1 MKPIHSSA
9 IHSMN
14 IKSTF
19 FLGIGKF
26 FEKIIAFLFY
36 FIIARHFGS
45 DQFGDFVFQ
54 YSVASFIMVI
64 FDFGGEIF
72 CIRFFTNQSR
82 NEDQSHLIAMKTLV
96 ALVIICVV
104 FSFGWHSYLVV
115 LLLLF
120 YIDSVISVLR
130 SRLFA
135 TKDFGI
141 ETIFSVGEKCLS
153 FLFFYLSIIT
163 FKDIEISILAMVL
176 GKLLGLIIYN
186 FYSPFVKQLVLTL
199 MNFKDVFQ
207 EMIAILKESWSYSL
221 HGLTYLLFYQID
233 LSLLKYHQIPDSEIG
248 EYAAAMKIFGFGLV
262 VSEVLFRQYYPEI
275 NNLMK
280 KGVSSQLLDFVA
292 KLTRANFAISFVL
305 LTMILSFSV
314 LIIEVTFGYGF
325 HQSSMI
331 LSILA
336 FALLFRFQSAPYSG
350 IISASEH
357 NLRKV
362 LVSLICVLFNVLFN
376 YLFIPKFGILASALI
391 TVLTEFL
398 FWVLLRIAIV
408 RTFNMR
414 LESLNVFHY
423 MLILSLMGLTFFSLH
438 LCDPVRIA
446 LFLGGCFFV
455 LINRKWILDL
465 YH

>member
-1 MKPIHSSA
+1 
-9 IHSMN
+9 MN
-14 IKSTF
+14 IKSTV

-36 FIIARHFGS
+36 FIIARYFGS
-45 DQFGDFVFQ
+45 DHFGDFVFQ

-72 CIRFFTNQSR
+72 CVRFFTNQSR
-82 NEDQSHLIAMKTLV
+82 NEDQSNLIAMKSVV

-104 FSFGWHSYLVV
+104 ILIGWHSYLVV

-120 YIDSVISVLR
+120 YMDAIISVLR

-135 TKDFGI
+135 IKDFGI

-153 FLFFYLSIIT
+153 FLFFFLSILT
-163 FKDIEISILAMVL
+163 FKDIKISILAMVL
-176 GKLLGLIIYN
+176 GKFLGLIIYN
-186 FYSPFVKQLVLTL
+186 FYRPFVKQLVLTL
-199 MNFKDVFQ
+199 INFKVVFQ
-207 EMIAILKESWSYSL
+207 EIKTVLKDSWSYSL

-233 LSLLKYHQIPDSEIG
+233 LSLLKYYHISDGAIG
-248 EYAAAMKIFGFGLV
+248 EYAAAMKIFGFGLI

-280 KGVSSQLLDFVA
+280 KGMSSQLVDFVA

-305 LTMILSFSV
+305 LTVILSFSV
-314 LIIEVTFGYGF
+314 LIIEVTFGAGF
-325 HQSSMI
+325 NQSSRI

-336 FALLFRFQSAPYSG
+336 FAFLFRFQSAPYSG

-362 LVSLICVLFNVLFN
+362 FVSLICVMFNVLFN
-376 YLFIPKFGILASALI
+376 FLFIPRFGILASAVI

-398 FWVLLRIAIV
+398 FWVLLRITLV
-408 RTFNMR
+408 RTFNMG

-423 MLILSLMGLTFFSLH
+423 LLILSLMGLTFFSLH
-438 LCDPVRIA
+438 LYNPVRIA